1 MSRWQAQFENHPFQV
16 IWNDII
22 SKSEIL
28 TVDDES
34 VITNVEEVARLKKVV
49 SFLSSLIASID
60 PDLIPVSTWQN
71 FQNQCQPCLNEINAY
86 ISNRNI
92 GHIRNANNNH
102 LDNLLTYIRP
112 YVVHTD
118 SAVEAAAKSTREY
131 TKFISESIES
141 LKNRTLEYSQIFKN
155 QSNEIENIKNN
166 IIEKFDNINNLH
178 QEMSELRNRYFYG
191 DENEIAIETRVNTLL
206 SSINN
211 LYDQISEYHRKLLD
225 NGSDSIANQI
235 NVANES
241 SQSSAEEIS
250 VLLSETEKQLK
261 ELKTFHLR
269 VVGKEDVDGKLV
281 GGLQE
286 ELNNRQL
293 ALDNFKREQELRYKT
308 LNEQIENLLPGATSA
323 GLATAYRAMR
333 KSFSE
338 PIKQYSKLFYISIA
352 ILAIIAFI
360 STIDSIGYPE
370 LIKFVDVT
378 NISNLLSNLSHKL
391 PVILPVLWLALFAS
405 KRRNEAQRLQQE
417 YAHKEALAKSYQ
429 SFKNQIDNLQDG
441 NKEQLLEKL
450 LSAAIDA
457 VAANASSALD
467 GKHDE
472 KTPIHLGL
480 DKTLEQLEK
489 IKGIV
494 QFNNK

>member
-1 MSRWQAQFENHPFQV
+1 M
-16 IWNDII
+16 
-22 SKSEIL
+22 
-28 TVDDES
+28 
-34 VITNVEEVARLKKVV
+34 
-49 SFLSSLIASID
+49 
-60 PDLIPVSTWQN
+60 
-71 FQNQCQPCLNEINAY
+71 
-86 ISNRNI
+86 
-92 GHIRNANNNH
+92 
-102 LDNLLTYIRP
+102 
-112 YVVHTD
+112 
-118 SAVEAAAKSTREY
+118 
-131 TKFISESIES
+131 
-141 LKNRTLEYSQIFKN
+141 
-155 QSNEIENIKNN
+155 
-166 IIEKFDNINNLH
+166 
-178 QEMSELRNRYFYG
+178 
-191 DENEIAIETRVNTLL
+191 
-206 SSINN
+206 
-211 LYDQISEYHRKLLD
+211 
-225 NGSDSIANQI
+225 
-235 NVANES
+235 
-241 SQSSAEEIS
+241 
-250 VLLSETEKQLK
+250 
-261 ELKTFHLR
+261 KTFHLR